1 MASNRPQRHRSEDH
15 QSAGINCLPGRLVF
29 AACARNISN
38 DRRQRKVENFI
49 ARGRCLERLSS
60 NSNFQ
65 GSFLVPEPS
74 RLALRDCIGVL
85 LDDNPLGI
93 KAAAARRFAM
103 KMARQLRCSSITHQL
118 RYVPLQS
125 PVRLGPRCRRPILI
139 ATKGMFISGTG
150 RWVRLN
156 TIVSSPVRPSRPTHP
171 SSSMHPGKS
180 PRTQDFR

>member
-1 MASNRPQRHRSEDH
+1 MASNRPQSHRSEDH
-15 QSAGINCLPGRLVF
+15 QSAGINCLPSRLVF
-29 AACARNISN
+29 AAYTRNISN

-103 KMARQLRCSSITHQL
+103 KMGPATALLVDHTSTQICSAPIASPARTALPTAHFDRNERHVYFGDRT
-118 RYVPLQS
+118 
-125 PVRLGPRCRRPILI
+125 LGT
-139 ATKGMFISGTG
+139 A
-150 RWVRLN
+150 
-156 TIVSSPVRPSRPTHP
+156 
-171 SSSMHPGKS
+171 
-180 PRTQDFR
+180 